1 MTTDLAISLLKSGDN
16 GEQILRI
23 LDSIAVGNV
32 GDEFDGLYQ
41 DPTLDAID
49 F

>member
-1 MTTDLAISLLKSGDN
+1 MTTDIAISLLRAGTN

-23 LDSIAVGNV
+23 LDSIAMGN
-32 GDEFDGLYQ
+32 DSNEFDGLYQ

>member
-1 MTTDLAISLLKSGDN
+1 MTRDLAISLLHSGNN
-16 GEQILRI
+16 GEQILQI
-23 LDSIAVGNV
+23 LDTLGAG
-32 GDEFDGLYQ
+32 FDDNESAECGA

>member
-1 MTTDLAISLLKSGDN
+1 MTTDLAISLLRAGTN

-23 LDSIAVGNV
+23 LDTIAM
-32 GDEFDGLYQ
+32 GDDSNEFDGLYK

-49 F
+49 L

>member
-1 MTTDLAISLLKSGDN
+1 MTTDIAISLLRAGTN

-23 LDSIAVGNV
+23 LDSIAMGN
-32 GDEFDGLYQ
+32 DSNEFDGLHQ